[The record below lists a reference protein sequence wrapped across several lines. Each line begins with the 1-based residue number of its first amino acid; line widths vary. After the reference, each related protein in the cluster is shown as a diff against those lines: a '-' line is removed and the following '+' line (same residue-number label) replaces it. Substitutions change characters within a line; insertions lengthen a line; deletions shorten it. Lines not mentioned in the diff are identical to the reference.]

1 MTIENIKTYLEN
13 KITGS
18 WYANAKIDYDI
29 TGKFLNAEIIGNNL
43 KIVWEEMGET
53 FDTVIS
59 WFTDYSLEQI
69 YNIWMEMA

>member
-43 KIVWEEMGET
+43 KIVWEEMGN
-53 FDTVIS
+53 VNG
-59 WFTDYSLEQI
+59 DYKDVYI
-69 YNIWMEMA
+69 GRANV

>member
-43 KIVWEEMGET
+43 KIVWKWEKHL
-53 FDTVIS
+53 I
-59 WFTDYSLEQI
+59 Q
-69 YNIWMEMA
+69 